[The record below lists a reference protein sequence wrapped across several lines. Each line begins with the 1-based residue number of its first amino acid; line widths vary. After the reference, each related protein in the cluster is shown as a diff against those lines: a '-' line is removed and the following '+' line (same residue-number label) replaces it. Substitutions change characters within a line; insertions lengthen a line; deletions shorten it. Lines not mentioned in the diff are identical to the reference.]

1 MKFVVAMD
9 GPAGSGKGTIAKGVA
24 EKLNL
29 VHIDTGAMYRSIALY
44 TIKNG
49 IEKNDSKTIIDSVE
63 NLEIEFKTEEGKQL
77 VFLNGEDV
85 TNKIRLED
93 VNSIV
98 SDIASI
104 HEVREKMVL
113 LQRKLSEN
121 KRVIMEGRDIGTV
134 VFPDADIKIY
144 LDADLDVRAE
154 RRYKEY
160 IEKGIQTT
168 FEEVKDSII
177 QRDIKDKTRK
187 YGALKMAE
195 DAIRVD
201 TTNLNIDQV
210 IDEVVKIVKQRE
222 GGEI

>member
-29 VHIDTGAMYRSIALY
+29 VHIDTGAMYRSISLY

-49 IEKNDSKTIIDSVE
+49 IDKNDKETIVNSVDSI
-63 NLEIEFKTEEGKQL
+63 EIEFATKEGKQL

-85 TNKIRLED
+85 TNQIRMED
-93 VNSIV
+93 VNRIV

-104 HEVREKMVL
+104 HEVREKMVI
-113 LQRKLSEN
+113 LQRKLSHN
-121 KRVIMEGRDIGTV
+121 KKVIMEGRDIGTV
-134 VFPDADIKIY
+134 VFPDADIKIF

-160 IEKGIQTT
+160 QEKGIQTT
-168 FEEVKDSII
+168 YDEVKESII
-177 QRDIKDKTRK
+177 QRDLKDKTRK

-201 TTNLNIDQV
+201 TTNLSIEQV
-210 IDEVVKIVKQRE
+210 IDEVVKLIKQRE